1 MQGGIR
7 MTFQKIDIKDLNWNA
22 FQAIGKDWMLITAG
36 DQSAVNTMTASWGGI
51 GVLWGTDVVTAYI
64 RPQRYTKEF
73 VDQQKCFSLSFFDG
87 HKKELGVLGSVSGR
101 DANKIK
107 DVDFHITYLEDVPT
121 FEEAHLV
128 FIVEKLYEDTI
139 KPECFLDR
147 SLDTRWYPDKD
158 YHTMYVAKIKSIY
171 KKQ

>member
-1 MQGGIR
+1 MSF
-7 MTFQKIDIKDLNWNA
+7 TEIKAEGLKDNPFDL
-22 FQAIGKDWMLITAG
+22 IGKQWMLITAG
-36 DQSAVNTMTASWGGI
+36 NEEKCNTMTASWGGVGI
-51 GVLWGTDVVTAYI
+51 MWGKPTATAYI
-64 RPQRYTKEF
+64 RDSRYTKEF